1 MSVTLRNCDG
11 KDNVWEVDIRILLPN
26 GSRLRERRAAPVAGK
41 TAALRW
47 AQERE
52 RVLLKEGKPKRQSLA
67 IKEAPTLKE
76 FAPRFLEGYVRAN
89 QHKPSGIA
97 AKEAIMRLHLIPRFG
112 AKRLDEITTED
123 VQRLKAELVKKSGK
137 TVNNIL
143 SVLNVLLRTA
153 QEWNVIGSR
162 KCAIKV
168 VRTMMAEAAFHGFEA
183 FDRLVQA
190 ARETDDV
197 THLVVL
203 LGGEAGLR
211 CGEMMALEWR
221 DIDFTK
227 GQLCVARSEW
237 KGHVTD
243 PKGGRLRYVPL
254 TSRLAEALR
263 HARHSRHARVL
274 CDQHGQS
281 LTQKVVQGIMRRV
294 ARRAGV
300 KKGVHILRHTFCSLL
315 ATQGAPPRA
324 IQELAGHRD
333 LATTQRY
340 MHLSPATLGAAIRLL
355 ERGARPIGGADGE
368 AAGTAG

>member
-1 MSVTLRNCDG
+1 MVTLRRCDG
-11 KDNVWEVDIRILLPN
+11 KDNIWEVDIRILLPD
-26 GSRLRERRAAPVAGK
+26 GSKLRERREAPAAGK

-52 RVLLKEGKPKRQSLA
+52 RVLLKEGKPRRRRLTIQ
-67 IKEAPTLKE
+67 EVPTLRE

-97 AKEAIMRLHLIPRFG
+97 AKEAIMRLHLSPRFG

-123 VQRLKAELVKKSGK
+123 VQRLKAELAKKSGK

-153 QEWNVIGSR
+153 QEWGVIGSQR
-162 KCAIKV
+162 CAIKV
-168 VRTMMAEAAFHGFEA
+168 VRTTMAEAAFHGFEA

-190 ARETDDV
+190 ARTTDDG
-197 THLVVL
+197 THLIVL
-203 LGGEAGLR
+203 LGGDAGLR
-211 CGEMMALEWR
+211 CGEMMALEWT

-254 TSRLAEALR
+254 TSRLAAALR
-263 HARHSRHARVL
+263 DARHKRHARVL
-274 CDQHGQS
+274 CDQQGHS
-281 LTQKVVQGIMRRV
+281 LTQKVVQGLMRRV

-300 KKGVHILRHTFCSLL
+300 QKGVHILRHTFCSHL
-315 ATQGAPPRA
+315 AMHGAPARA

-340 MHLSPATLGAAIRLL
+340 MHLSPAALGAAIRLL
-355 ERGARPIGGADGE
+355 ERGAPLGGGAHGE
-368 AAGTAG
+368 AAGTLG